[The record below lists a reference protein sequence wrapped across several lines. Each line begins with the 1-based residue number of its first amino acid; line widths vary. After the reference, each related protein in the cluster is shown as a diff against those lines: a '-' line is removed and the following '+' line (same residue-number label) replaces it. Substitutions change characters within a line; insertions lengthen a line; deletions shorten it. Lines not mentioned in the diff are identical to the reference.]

1 MGNRKAATDMILRYI
16 DKILPGSPNTE
27 FYRTSLA
34 AMSDKQFGD
43 FINRLD
49 SGEETLTINVPNLG
63 KYKLDLQ
70 RNLAIAKE
78 LGHEFFEHLLL
89 TDPTTGQLY
98 QTPVKYLVIDLP
110 LRRQVQ
116 LLESKSTIPENNK
129 HIDELSGQSTGPSK
143 GSKISFPELQ
153 VLFAQG
159 LDSTITEL
167 IKFRGG
173 DSKAFNAMNRSIIDT
188 GTVNLEYLSQFG
200 TKVKS
205 VTTLSVL
212 LKTIHLDNTLDK

>member
-34 AMSDKQFGD
+34 AMSDKAFGD
-43 FINRLD
+43 FIDRLD

>member
-1 MGNRKAATDMILRYI
+1 MANRKAATDMILRYI

-43 FINRLD
+43 FMNRLE

-63 KYKLDLQ
+63 KWKLDLE

-89 TDPTTGQLY
+89 TDPTTGEVY
-98 QTPVKYLVIDLP
+98 ETPVKYLVIDVP

-188 GTVNLEYLSQFG
+188 GSVNMEYLSQFG

>member
-1 MGNRKAATDMILRYI
+1 MGNRKAATAMILKYI
-16 DKILPGSPNTE
+16 EKILPGSPNTAFYTVRLAEMTDKE
-27 FYRTSLA
+27 F
-34 AMSDKQFGD
+34 DQFMTNLENGTE
-43 FINRLD
+43 I
-49 SGEETLTINVPNLG
+49 LTIKTPNLS
-63 KYKLDLQ
+63 KQKLSLD

-78 LGHEFFEHLLL
+78 LGHDFFQYLIL
-89 TDPTTGQLY
+89 TDPTTGEVY
-98 QTPVKYLVIDLP
+98 KTPVKYLVIDVP

-116 LLESKSTIPENNK
+116 LLQSKATIPENNK

-159 LDSTITEL
+159 LDATITEL

-173 DSKAFNAMNRSIIDT
+173 DAQAFNAMNRSIIET
-188 GTVNLEYLSQFG
+188 GGVSIEYLSQFG

-205 VTTLSVL
+205 VTTLSTL

>member
-1 MGNRKAATDMILRYI
+1 MANRKAATDMILRYI

-43 FINRLD
+43 FMSRLE

-63 KYKLDLQ
+63 KWKLDLE

-89 TDPTTGQLY
+89 TDPTTGEVY
-98 QTPVKYLVIDLP
+98 ETPVKYLVIDVP

-188 GTVNLEYLSQFG
+188 GSVNMEYLSQFG